1 MLKRILTA
9 VLMLFVL
16 LVVNSAG
23 ASNTVLYSLYS
34 GFLLIILSVS
44 RRTAGRL
51 FWRSS
56 IDAIAEHTGWTM
68 NIKAVRGNSVWR

>member
-23 ASNTVLYSLYS
+23 ASNTVRIAYSDIDNFV
-34 GFLLIILSVS
+34 GIKD
-44 RRTAGRL
+44 GRL
-51 FWRSS
+51 AGYGVALF
-56 IDAIAEHTGWTM
+56 DAIAEHTGWFVGTVSGVGE
-68 NIKAVRGNSVWR
+68 KR

>member
-23 ASNTVLYSLYS
+23 ASIRI
-34 GFLLIILSVS
+34 LIILSVS
-44 RRTAGRL
+44 KM
-51 FWRSS
+51 
-56 IDAIAEHTGWTM
+56 DGWQVM
-68 NIKAVRGNSVWR
+68 A

>member
-23 ASNTVLYSLYS
+23 ASNTVRIAYSD
-34 GFLLIILSVS
+34 
-44 RRTAGRL
+44 
-51 FWRSS
+51 
-56 IDAIAEHTGWTM
+56 IDNFVG
-68 NIKAVRGNSVWR
+68 IKICCDYTLQINQNFERWWQ

>member
-23 ASNTVLYSLYS
+23 ASNTVRIAYSDIDNFV
-34 GFLLIILSVS
+34 GIKD
-44 RRTAGRL
+44 GRL
-51 FWRSS
+51 AGLSRDPETFQGAYHHADSQR
-56 IDAIAEHTGWTM
+56 
-68 NIKAVRGNSVWR
+68 R